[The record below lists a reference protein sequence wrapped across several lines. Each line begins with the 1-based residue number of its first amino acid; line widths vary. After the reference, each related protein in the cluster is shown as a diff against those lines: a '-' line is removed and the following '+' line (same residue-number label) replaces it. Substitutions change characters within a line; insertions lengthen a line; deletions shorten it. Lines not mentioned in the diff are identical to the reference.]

1 MPDRLLK
8 LIRFYL
14 VNNGI
19 NYQYLY
25 RTLVIIG
32 SMVEYKPAE
41 DTTSAFKGL
50 NNVYDSVK
58 ENLLRTVDEMAK
70 AQPQYYQSISNLQL
84 DYIQTAKNIIQ
95 TTVSTQKQLL
105 GNNWS
110 IHSSGPYAEQ
120 LVNQS
125 NQITNSTI
133 RAVDVNNQLLINSL
147 DTLRENLKVCNRT
160 IDTVTEFNNNVMRA
174 WNSFFTSAQQQQRQF
189 LSNM

>member
-1 MPDRLLK
+1 
-8 LIRFYL
+8 
-14 VNNGI
+14 
-19 NYQYLY
+19 
-25 RTLVIIG
+25 
-32 SMVEYKPAE
+32 MVEYKPAE
-41 DTTSAFKGL
+41 DTTRAFKGL

>member
-1 MPDRLLK
+1 
-8 LIRFYL
+8 
-14 VNNGI
+14 
-19 NYQYLY
+19 
-25 RTLVIIG
+25 
-32 SMVEYKPAE
+32 MVEYKSE
-41 DTTSAFKGL
+41 NTTSAFKGL

-70 AQPQYYQSISNLQL
+70 VQPQYYQSISNLQL

-95 TTVSTQKQLL
+95 L

-160 IDTVTEFNNNVMRA
+160 IDTVTEFNNNVMRS

>member
-1 MPDRLLK
+1 MV
-8 LIRFYL
+8 LITNIYIQL
-14 VNNGI
+14 QLNS
-19 NYQYLY
+19 
-25 RTLVIIG
+25 
-32 SMVEYKPAE
+32 SMVDYTHTDEN
-41 DTTSAFKGL
+41 TVTSKGL
-50 NNVYDSVK
+50 NIYDSVK

-95 TTVSTQKQLL
+95 TAVAAQKQLL
-105 GNNWS
+105 GNSWS
-110 IHSSGPYAEQ
+110 IQSPGPYAEQ

-125 NQITNSTI
+125 NQITNGTI

-160 IDTVTEFNNNVMRA
+160 IDTVTEYNNNVMKA
-174 WNSFFTSAQQQQRQF
+174 WNSFFSSAEQQHRQF

>member
-1 MPDRLLK
+1 M
-8 LIRFYL
+8 I
-14 VNNGI
+14 
-19 NYQYLY
+19 
-25 RTLVIIG
+25 
-32 SMVEYKPAE
+32 EYKPAE
-41 DTTSAFKGL
+41 DNTSSFKGL

-110 IHSSGPYAEQ
+110 VNPSGPYAEQ

-125 NQITNSTI
+125 NQFTNSTI
-133 RAVDVNNQLLINSL
+133 GAVDVNNQLLINSL

-160 IDTVTEFNNNVMRA
+160 IDTVTEFNTNVVRA
-174 WNSFFTSAQQQQRQF
+174 WNSFFKSAQQQRQF

>member
-1 MPDRLLK
+1 
-8 LIRFYL
+8 
-14 VNNGI
+14 
-19 NYQYLY
+19 
-25 RTLVIIG
+25 
-32 SMVEYKPAE
+32 
-41 DTTSAFKGL
+41 
-50 NNVYDSVK
+50 
-58 ENLLRTVDEMAK
+58 MAK

-174 WNSFFTSAQQQQRQF
+174 WNSFFTSAQQQRQF